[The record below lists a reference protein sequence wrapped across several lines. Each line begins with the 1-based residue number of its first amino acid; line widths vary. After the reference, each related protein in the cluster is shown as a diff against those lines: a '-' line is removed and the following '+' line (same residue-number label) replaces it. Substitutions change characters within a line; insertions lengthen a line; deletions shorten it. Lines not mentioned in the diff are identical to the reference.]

1 MEYSRSCSVSNRAL
15 QEHTCI
21 GTLQLQELPSITGCE
36 TISFVTRIGRK
47 LMTITTVDCENIS
60 VLE

>member
-15 QEHTCI
+15 QEYTCI
-21 GTLQLQELPSITGCE
+21 GTLQLQELPSNTGCQ
-36 TISFVTRIGRK
+36 TISFMARIGRK